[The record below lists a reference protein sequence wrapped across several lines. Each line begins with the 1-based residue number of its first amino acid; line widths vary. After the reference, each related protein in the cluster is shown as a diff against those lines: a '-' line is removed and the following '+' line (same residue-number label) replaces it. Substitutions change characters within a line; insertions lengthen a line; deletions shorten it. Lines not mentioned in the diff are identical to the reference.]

1 MFHFSI
7 RVLVCQLVK
16 SSFRELSGAVSTAW
30 HKHDC
35 TDRSCD
41 LRCLLLLLS
50 DAYGSSCGFRPSGP
64 ILASLQPIC
73 ADLPSKNMKIYSSCT
88 VPNSFL
94 PEARDGA
101 RLDDDRSESVDT
113 VPHFVDIRDED
124 LALNKA
130 YVGNRF
136 GFTKELKNIFDRR
149 KRITLYFESRFK
161 LKSTQSQL

>member
-1 MFHFSI
+1 MFHFPI

-16 SSFRELSGAVSTAW
+16 RSFRELSGAVSTAW

-41 LRCLLLLLS
+41 LRCLLLLPS
-50 DAYGSSCGFRPSGP
+50 EAYGSSGGLRPSAP
-64 ILASLQPIC
+64 ILANMLPIC
-73 ADLPSKNMKIYSSCT
+73 ADLFSKKMKIYSSCT
-88 VPNSFL
+88 APNSSL
-94 PEARDGA
+94 PEAHAGA

-149 KRITLYFESRFK
+149 KCITLYFESRFK